1 MPEHED
7 VYRNEAERYHAL
19 VSFEDHNNNLSTAIS
34 QIIPSSQSILET
46 GAGTGRVTKLLAPL
60 ARDLVS
66 FDLSVPMVTLANSIN
81 CYGSHTFRGYAAADH
96 RFLPVENHIF
106 DWVVSGWSVCY
117 LVSWQKNNWKSE
129 VNRALA
135 EFRRILK
142 PEGHVLF
149 IETEGTGKTS
159 PEPPSHLVEYLDF
172 LEEIG
177 FQRQWIRTDYL
188 FPDAAIAREL
198 TEFFFGAEMLTSIEF
213 QAQPILP
220 ECTGLWVCQLSDLT
234 KNFPE

>member
-1 MPEHED
+1 MPEHEN

-19 VSFEDHNNNLSTAIS
+19 VSYEDHNNNLSTAIT
-34 QIIPSSQSILET
+34 QLIPYGQSILET

-66 FDLSVPMVTLANSIN
+66 FDLSVPMITMAENVSHPDSLA
-81 CYGSHTFRGYAAADH
+81 FQGYAAADH
-96 RFLPVENHIF
+96 RFLPVENHKF

-129 VNRALA
+129 VSRALT
-135 EFRRILK
+135 EFSRVLK
-142 PEGHVLF
+142 PDGHVLI

-159 PEPPSHLVEYLDF
+159 PEPPTHLVEYLDF
-172 LEEIG
+172 LGEIG
-177 FQRQWIRTDYL
+177 FQRQWIRTDYM
-188 FPDAAIAREL
+188 FPDAAIARDL

-213 QAQPILP
+213 QPQPILP
-220 ECTGLWVCQLSDLT
+220 ECTGLWVCRISDLMR
-234 KNFPE
+234 NLPE

>member
-1 MPEHED
+1 MPEHEN

-19 VSFEDHNNNLSTAIS
+19 VSFEDHDNNLSTAIS
-34 QIIPSSQSILET
+34 QVIPFSQSILET

-81 CYGSHTFRGYAAADH
+81 YYGSHTFRGYAAADH
-96 RFLPVENHIF
+96 RFLPVENHKF

-117 LVSWQKNNWKSE
+117 LVSWQKNNWKRE

-142 PEGHVLF
+142 PEGHILI
-149 IETEGTGKTS
+149 IETEGTGKTN

-177 FQRQWIRTDYL
+177 FQRRWIRTDYR
-188 FPDAAIAREL
+188 FPDADIARDL
-198 TEFFFGAEMLTSIEF
+198 TVFFFGAEMLTSIEF
-213 QAQPILP
+213 QPQPILP
-220 ECTGLWVCQLSDLT
+220 ECTGLWVCPISDLT
-234 KNFPE
+234 KNLPE

>member
-46 GAGTGRVTKLLAPL
+46 GAGTGRVTKIITPL
-60 ARDLVS
+60 AHDLVS
-66 FDLSVPMVTLANSIN
+66 FDLSVPMVSMANTVSHPSSLAL
-81 CYGSHTFRGYAAADH
+81 HGYAAADH
-96 RFLPVENHIF
+96 RFLPVGDNKY

-117 LVSWQKNNWKSE
+117 LVSWQQENWKNE
-129 VNRALA
+129 VCRALT
-135 EFRRILK
+135 EFCRVLK
-142 PEGHVLF
+142 PEGYVLI

-159 PEPPSHLVEYLDF
+159 PKPPSHLVEYLDF

-177 FQRQWIRTDYL
+177 FQRKWIRTDYL

-234 KNFPE
+234 KNLPE